1 MSLLRSPSGRRQQQG
16 PLCEGGKCKG
26 RREGELL
33 RPPGMRLF
41 VAYQTLPEITTVD
54 ITCKANGQGVCHD
67 GPPGGA
73 KTGTERP
80 PDACLV

>member
-1 MSLLRSPSGRRQQQG
+1 M
-16 PLCEGGKCKG
+16 
-26 RREGELL
+26 L

-67 GPPGGA
+67 RPPGGA